1 MEMTYQVKI
10 YISNL
15 TSEDLLKS
23 SSLCVVILHN
33 LH

>member
-15 TSEDLLKS
+15 TAKIFLNHPP
-23 SSLCVVILHN
+23 LCVVSLHN